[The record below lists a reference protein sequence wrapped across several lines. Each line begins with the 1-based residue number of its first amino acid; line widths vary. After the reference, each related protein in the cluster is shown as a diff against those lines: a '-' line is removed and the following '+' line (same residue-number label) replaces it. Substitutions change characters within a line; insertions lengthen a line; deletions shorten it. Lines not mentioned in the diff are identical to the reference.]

1 MSHSIIFKTS
11 DEYETILSEQVYT
24 THQCPKTKSTKQ
36 SLAGSDGISILV
48 KTMTDDDL
56 LREYSCSPNTSD
68 QILTLC

>member
-11 DEYETILSEQVYT
+11 DETILLEQVYT
-24 THQCPKTKSTKQ
+24 THQCPKTKCTKQ
-36 SLAGSDGISILV
+36 LLDGSDGISILV

-68 QILTLC
+68 RFLTLC